1 MNDMRDGDL
10 LRRVK
15 ELEERIGSLELIE
28 YSKVL
33 FRILYDTTSAKA
45 WTTIA
50 SRSSADDGLIDLSA
64 TFGVPA
70 NIQAVILRVD
80 INDVDTGNPVALVSM
95 GTTAAPT
102 EQLMYAGFDGQW
114 MIYNSVIVPCTAD
127 GDIYITFSETVSQ
140 FRFAV
145 LGWII

>member
-1 MNDMRDGDL
+1 MSDGDL
-10 LRRVK
+10 LRRVR
-15 ELEERIGSLELIE
+15 ELEERIGNIELIE
-28 YSKVL
+28 YSKV
-33 FRILYDTTSAKA
+33 FFKILHDTTSPKA

-50 SRSSADDGLIDLSA
+50 SRSAADNGLIDLSA

-70 NIQAVILRVD
+70 NVQAVILRVD

-95 GTTAAPT
+95 GTTSTPT

-127 GDIYITFSETVSQ
+127 GDIYISFDETVSN
-140 FRFAV
+140 FRFFV